1 MKSRIL
7 LIFFIFSSLNQG
19 LRAQTKNEGTAEE
32 YKFVVS
38 NSFLQLFHPSTA
50 VFTIGLEG
58 QSANG
63 LAFYAEYGLP
73 VKSFGYTVQN
83 ETKANWHYYKARL
96 GGRYYFDPV
105 KPYKYSRRDMEIRPK
120 TYKNFVGVEGMV
132 GAETFEREN
141 GFYYLNNSFVPFT
154 KATVVILSRSLILL
168 YGRQFKL
175 TDRFVLGVHV
185 GLGQKF
191 MEVTH
196 ESVLVDSSGSSG
208 GFGFFGFSSNAES
221 QEGIR
226 RVPYVKVGLDLGIRT
241 FKRR

>member
-1 MKSRIL
+1 MKPRIL
-7 LIFFIFSSLNQG
+7 LIFFLFSG
-19 LRAQTKNEGTAEE
+19 LSQALLGQAKNEGTPEQ

-50 VFTIGLEG
+50 VFALGLEG
-58 QSANG
+58 QAANG

-105 KPYKYSRRDMEIRPK
+105 KPYKYSRRDMAIQPK
-120 TYKNFVGVEGMV
+120 TYKNFIGVEGLV
-132 GAETFEREN
+132 GAETYEREN
-141 GFYYLNNSFVPFT
+141 SFYYVNNSFIGFT
-154 KATVVILSRSLILL
+154 KATVGILSRSLILV
-168 YGRQFKL
+168 YGRQFYL
-175 TDRFVLGVHV
+175 TNRFVLGMHV

-191 MEVTH
+191 REVTH
-196 ESVLVDSSGSSG
+196 ESVLVDSSGGSG
-208 GFGFFGFSSNAES
+208 GFGFFEFSSSVET